1 MAQSD
6 LLVTVLRDNC
16 PAPGL
21 SFQIK
26 YSPRKSRAE
35 DPGPKAYLFRLG

>member
-16 PAPGL
+16 PAQGL
-21 SFQIK
+21 TFQITH
-26 YSPRKSRAE
+26 RAKV
-35 DPGPKAYLFRLG
+35 GPKIPDRKLIYFT